1 MMNSMSVVETNQVDI
16 VATRPGSSSVVL
28 VVADHLPWND
38 VDEHLRSL
46 QAKLNTYIS
55 FIESG
60 QILRLEEPPIPPN
73 PEVCIRVAMRYAPP
87 PAAQEF
93 FKKAGAVLA
102 GIGVGLEQTVGSSTT
117 H

>member
-1 MMNSMSVVETNQVDI
+1 MSVVETNKVDI

-28 VVADHLPWND
+28 VITDHLRWD
-38 VDEHLRSL
+38 DLDGHLLAL
-46 QAKLNTYIS
+46 QAKLNTYIA

-60 QILRLEEPPIPPN
+60 QIYRSEEPPIPTN
-73 PEVCIRVAMRYAPP
+73 PEGCIRVAMLHAPP

-102 GIGVGLEQTVGSSTT
+102 GIGVGFDQSMGTSAT

>member
-1 MMNSMSVVETNQVDI
+1 MSVSETDKVDI

-28 VVADHLPWND
+28 VVADHLQWD
-38 VDEHLRSL
+38 DLDAHLLAL
-46 QAKLNTYIS
+46 QAKLNTYIA

-60 QILRLEEPPIPPN
+60 QIHRLEEPPVPPN
-73 PEVCIRVAMRYAPP
+73 PVLCIRVAMRYAPP

-93 FKKAGAVLA
+93 FKKASAVLA
-102 GIGVGLEQTVGSSTT
+102 GIGVGFDQSVDSSTN